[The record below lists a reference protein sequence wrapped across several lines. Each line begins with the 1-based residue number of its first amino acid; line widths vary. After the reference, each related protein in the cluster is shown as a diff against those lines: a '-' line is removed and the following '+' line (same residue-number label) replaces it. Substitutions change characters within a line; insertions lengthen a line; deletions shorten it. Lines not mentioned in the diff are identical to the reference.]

1 MPPGCEGEPK
11 RPYLV
16 DFEGPDGSGKTTVLR
31 GVAGRLRKSGCR
43 VVTYKTPGPSPTGR
57 FAVSYGNRKGTA
69 PISRMLLFLANTVEE
84 TKTMVRRC
92 AQTEADFLLLDRYY
106 LCSIVFGLAYVRRK
120 GIAADVDVSELVGL
134 FEALS
139 GDHIV
144 RPDLYVVIDV
154 DEEER
159 LRRVSSGRGAGFLE
173 RDSEFQRLVREYYK
187 SFWER
192 NMDKVVWV
200 TNERNALER
209 TVGFVASEVLRRS
222 GRSDTS

>member
-1 MPPGCEGEPK
+1 LPSERKGEPK
-11 RPYLV
+11 RPYVV

-31 GVAGRLRKSGCR
+31 GVAGKLRRAGCR

-57 FAVSYGNRKGTA
+57 FAVSYGNRRGTA

-84 TKTMVRRC
+84 TKTMVSRC
-92 AQTEADFLLLDRYY
+92 ARTEADFLLLDRYY

-192 NMDKVVWV
+192 NMEKVVWV

-222 GRSDTS
+222 GRSDTC